1 VEPDLE
7 KTAGAGDKGLS
18 GESFEGLVFWKMS
31 GSGNDFIL
39 VDNRSG
45 RVRREDM
52 PGLARRICRRRE
64 SVGAD
69 GLIFV
74 EPSERYDFAW
84 MFFNSDGSEA
94 EMCGNGGRCAARF
107 AALQGAAGESMTFET
122 KAGPIS
128 AEVRGRVVKIR
139 MPLPSGLSMDVDLPP
154 EPGWKTA
161 DFINTGVPHLVVT
174 VDDLEGHPVVEHGRR
189 IRYHEL
195 FKPAGTNADFAR
207 VTGIQSLELRTYERG
222 VENETLACGTGAMA
236 AALVS
241 AARGLVRSPVRV
253 LTRGGEELFI
263 HFEQEEGA
271 FPEVWLE
278 GNTTVVYRAA
288 LSREAL

>member
-1 VEPDLE
+1 
-7 KTAGAGDKGLS
+7 
-18 GESFEGLVFWKMS
+18 
-31 GSGNDFIL
+31 
-39 VDNRSG
+39 
-45 RVRREDM
+45 
-52 PGLARRICRRRE
+52 
-64 SVGAD
+64 
-69 GLIFV
+69 
-74 EPSERYDFAW
+74 
-84 MFFNSDGSEA
+84 
-94 EMCGNGGRCAARF
+94 
-107 AALQGAAGESMTFET
+107 
-122 KAGPIS
+122 
-128 AEVRGRVVKIR
+128 
-139 MPLPSGLSMDVDLPP
+139 
-154 EPGWKTA
+154 
-161 DFINTGVPHLVVT
+161 VVT

-222 VENETLACGTGAMA
+222 VEDETLACGTGAMA